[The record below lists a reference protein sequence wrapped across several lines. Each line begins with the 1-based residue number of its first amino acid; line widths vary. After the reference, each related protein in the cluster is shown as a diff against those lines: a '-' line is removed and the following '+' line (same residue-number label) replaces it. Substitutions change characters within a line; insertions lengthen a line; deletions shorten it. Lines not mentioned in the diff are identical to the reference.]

1 MTNCYPESFFLSG
14 HLGFTAADLSIFR
27 DGIINGANL
36 VIYGRAVGSLR
47 ICLHVEKEDRLY
59 RAEIKLTHLATAINP
74 ADVPS
79 EARNEII
86 EGM

>member
-1 MTNCYPESFFLSG
+1 M
-14 HLGFTAADLSIFR
+14 
-27 DGIINGANL
+27 
-36 VIYGRAVGSLR
+36 IYDRAVGSLR
-47 ICLHVEKEDRLY
+47 ICLHGEKEDRLY

>member
-1 MTNCYPESFFLSG
+1 MTNCCPKSFFLFG
-14 HLGFTAADLSIFR
+14 HLGFIAADLSIF
-27 DGIINGANL
+27 GIINDANL
-36 VIYGRAVGSLR
+36 VIYDCAIGSLR

-86 EGM
+86 EGL